1 MKELFEEIAEK
12 YNGSLRVSEDSS
24 HNNYNHLPR
33 HVYGVNFFCKGWSFE
48 VRKELR
54 SMGTSMS
61 HIPSA
66 ESFSDRSVFKIT
78 ATTTNATLSGFEVVS
93 LFLLYKWITR
103 NNKGFKVK
111 TKNKKLKQQLEHM
124 PELKAVY
131 KFTEIDGEFTPELY
145 GVNKNGVYTLT
156 MNYVT
161 KQERVGLL
169 RNVVDFITKIPEI
182 KT

>member
-1 MKELFEEIAEK
+1 
-12 YNGSLRVSEDSS
+12 
-24 HNNYNHLPR
+24 
-33 HVYGVNFFCKGWSFE
+33 
-48 VRKELR
+48 
-54 SMGTSMS
+54 MGTSMP

-66 ESFSDRSVFKIT
+66 EPFSDRSVFKIT
-78 ATTTNATLSGFEVVS
+78 ATTTNATFSNFEVVS
-93 LFLLYKWITR
+93 LFLLYKWITK